1 MKKQP
6 YHFEI
11 KDIVT
16 QFIAAFDDVVINR
29 YNKQREIQDKIQVKY
44 LYAPKE
50 RVLHDIVNKAQH
62 ITIPAI
68 SVSIASVNRDET
80 RVFNKIT
87 GSYHNPSD
95 MSQEIS
101 NFIPAPVPIDVEIS
115 MSIITR
121 FQTDMD
127 QILSNFIPY
136 TNPYIVISW
145 KVPTDFTP
153 QMEELRSQVLWSG
166 STSLTYPAD
175 LSPSSPYRVTA
186 DTSFTVKGWL
196 FSDIT
201 QPDGDRIFYIDSRF
215 TPVTGFDII

>member
-29 YNKQREIQDKIQVKY
+29 YNKQREVQDKIQVRY

-50 RVLHDIVNKAQH
+50 RVLNDIINKAQH

-95 MSQEIS
+95 MSS
-101 NFIPAPVPIDVEIS
+101 SVSDFIPSPVPIDVEIS

-121 FQTDMD
+121 YQTDMD

-153 QMEELRSQVLWSG
+153 QMEELRSQVLWTG
-166 STSLTYPAD
+166 STTLAYPAD

-201 QPDGDRIFYIDSRF
+201 QPDGDRIFYIDTRF
-215 TPVTGFDII
+215 TPVTGFDYI